1 MQTKRLLVLL
11 DRVLNAAFFEL
22 NHAEIVVG
30 HPATWIFSD
39 GCTPE
44 PFQIV
49 IRRALSRRQHTQE
62 TQNREASGDHGPLQ
76 GLARPAQGHEAGRGE
91 SDRPQVSNRIR
102 GINPPLRINKRELCR
117 PKYLAEVKPN
127 SPTRD
132 QQSLDR
138 SEGDKHPGALMIF
151 FPPNGYQTDTE
162 REDNERNN
170 FQKRTA
176 IDRLFFQPKN
186 QQQRCRQRAS
196 SGFGAE
202 REQIKNKRRSIENS
216 AMLIFSIGICDPRQQ
231 SQ

>member
-30 HPATWIFSD
+30 HPATWIFRD

-91 SDRPQVSNRIR
+91 SDRADAGQVLIMVRHE
-102 GINPPLRINKRELCR
+102 GVAKGV
-117 PKYLAEVKPN
+117 KHDKAE
-127 SPTRD
+127 
-132 QQSLDR
+132 Q
-138 SEGDKHPGALMIF
+138 
-151 FPPNGYQTDTE
+151 
-162 REDNERNN
+162 
-170 FQKRTA
+170 RT
-176 IDRLFFQPKN
+176 
-186 QQQRCRQRAS
+186 
-196 SGFGAE
+196 
-202 REQIKNKRRSIENS
+202 
-216 AMLIFSIGICDPRQQ
+216 
-231 SQ
+231 